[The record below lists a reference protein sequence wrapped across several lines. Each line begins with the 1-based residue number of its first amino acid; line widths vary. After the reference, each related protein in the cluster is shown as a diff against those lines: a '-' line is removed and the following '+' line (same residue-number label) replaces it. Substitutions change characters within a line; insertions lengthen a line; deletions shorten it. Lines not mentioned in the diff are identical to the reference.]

1 MDRDFFILSSMDHS
15 PTDLDMPEVMREV
28 DTALKAAL
36 LKYADLM
43 PPSLIRLGKLALAA
57 PGKVMLWRTLTDR
70 GEEAPMPK
78 WPLLVIL
85 GYRAAAPPQERG
97 NWREAMPAVVAV
109 ELAIAAA
116 DLIDEAADDDPSP
129 IIEEYGAGQALNTAN
144 LMLVMAQQVMV
155 WDAQAGNE
163 RALAALG
170 ALQAMLVE
178 AAVGQHLD
186 MSYEKMGPQE
196 VSPDMSGE
204 MTEKKAGALMAGAFK
219 MGALMAGAGE
229 SVVALLERLGRQLGG
244 MAQIAND
251 IQDVIPQEENAEEDT
266 GEETAPRPKPKTDLR
281 QRKRTIPIVYALR
294 EEAAEPN
301 PLQIAFSKPPD
312 PHQDEDALR
321 RAVVVAGGLNFAYLV
336 IELYQNNA
344 DEALAALEELRPGA
358 RQVLAA
364 LF

>member
-1 MDRDFFILSSMDHS
+1 
-15 PTDLDMPEVMREV
+15 MREV
-28 DTALKAAL
+28 DTALKSTL

-43 PPSLIRLGKLALAA
+43 PASLIRLGKLALAA

-78 WPLLVIL
+78 WPLLVVL
-85 GYRAAAPPQERG
+85 GYRAAASPEERG
-97 NWREAMPAVVAV
+97 NWREAIPAVVAV

-129 IIEEYGAGQALNTAN
+129 IIEEYGVGQALNTAN

-155 WDAQAGNE
+155 WDAQDGNA

-170 ALQAMLVE
+170 ALQDMLVE

-204 MTEKKAGALMAGAFK
+204 MTEKKAGALMAGALK
-219 MGALMAGAGE
+219 MGALMAGADHT
-229 SVVALLERLGRQLGG
+229 VVALLERLGRQLGG

-251 IQDVIPQEENAEEDT
+251 IQDVIPQEEVAEEAG
-266 GEETAPRPKPKTDLR
+266 GEQAAAWPKPKTDLR

-321 RAVVVAGGLNFAYLV
+321 RAVVDAGGLNFAYLV

-344 DEALAALEELRPGA
+344 DEALTALEELRPGA